1 MLFRSRKPQRVG
13 VQFMGDLFHSD
24 VQECFIDRVFA
35 VMALCPQHTFLV
47 LTKRPERM
55 RQYLSDSAYRAERV
69 GIDAEHLSG
78 TDRHIN
84 DERARWPF
92 PLPNV
97 WMGTSV
103 ENQDVADKRIP
114 HLLQTNAAKR
124 WVSVE
129 PMLGPVDLTSVRWS
143 KIAVNPEDFR
153 RVGAPVPYQAW
164 SLNNVLK
171 SRPANDLN
179 QAKRGLNWII
189 CGGEAGH
196 GARPMHPDWVR
207 SLRDQC
213 QAAGVPFYFKQWG
226 ENIPFDNVTNNKQRD
241 AFSKASMAGRQS
253 YFGYCVVHGSQG
265 LMTGTTP
272 GVKPISFAPIG
283 KHLSGFLLDG
293 REWRELPR

>member
-1 MLFRSRKPQRVG
+1 MSADTKIEYLSKTWNPVAMRCTRVSPGCDHCWHLSMAARHAGCNQLAEPLRRARAGGTPWLNEQELQAPLRWRKPQRVG

-179 QAKRGLNWII
+179 QAKI
-189 CGGEAGH
+189 
-196 GARPMHPDWVR
+196 
-207 SLRDQC
+207 
-213 QAAGVPFYFKQWG
+213 
-226 ENIPFDNVTNNKQRD
+226 
-241 AFSKASMAGRQS
+241 GRAH
-253 YFGYCVVHGSQG
+253 V
-265 LMTGTTP
+265 
-272 GVKPISFAPIG
+272 
-283 KHLSGFLLDG
+283 
-293 REWRELPR
+293 